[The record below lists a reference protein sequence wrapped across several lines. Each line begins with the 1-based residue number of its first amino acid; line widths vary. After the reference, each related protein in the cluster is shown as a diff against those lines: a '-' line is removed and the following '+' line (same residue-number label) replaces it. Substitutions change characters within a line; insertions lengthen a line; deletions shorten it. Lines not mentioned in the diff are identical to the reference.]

1 MHGGKDL
8 YVHLCLV
15 LDVSFTALLCAPDFY
30 VALGLIVTL
39 LKNKHGDA
47 SLLNTCRGGI
57 TISSAMSKWVF
68 TVLESTLQHGC
79 RQLVITHLS
88 Q

>member
-15 LDVSFTALLCAPDFY
+15 LDVLLCARDFY

-47 SLLNTCRGGI
+47 SLLNTCRG
-57 TISSAMSKWVF
+57 A
-68 TVLESTLQHGC
+68 
-79 RQLVITHLS
+79 
-88 Q
+88 